1 MIESRRNA
9 ILVLCCLAQFVGLL
23 DIAIVNVALP
33 SIRAELGFSIA
44 GLQWVVNAYT
54 LALAGFLLLGGRA
67 ADLIGRREVF
77 AGGLALFGLA
87 SLAGGL
93 AQDDVALV
101 AARAGQ
107 GLGGAVVA
115 PTGLSILATTFAEG
129 AERNSALGWWG
140 TLGGLGGA
148 TGALVGGLL
157 TETLSWRWVLLVNAP
172 VCLGA
177 ALAALRVVPALGR
190 SPGRA
195 RSFDL
200 AGALSVT
207 AGLALLTF
215 GIAGSERHGLT
226 APATLAPIAAGAA
239 LLGLF
244 VAIEGRLAAAP
255 LVPPAIL
262 RSRVLAGANVV
273 VLCLGAVTFSMWFL
287 VTLYL
292 QQVLGL
298 SALQAGLAFVPISL
312 TIVASTRL
320 GSRLSTRV
328 GPGRVVAA
336 GMAALAAGMLAF
348 ARIDAESSWASDLL
362 VPSLLCAAGIGCSFV
377 PATIAATAGVAGKD
391 TGLASGLLNTSY
403 QVGSSLG
410 LALLATLA
418 AGHAEAGAPDA
429 EGFQR
434 AFLAGGCL
442 AVAGSAVAVAL
453 LAAGPSVVRSRS
465 IFRPPSK
472 PRRAWRHLGLRAPPH
487 SERTRT

>member
-23 DIAIVNVALP
+23 DIAIVNVPLP
-33 SIRAELGFSIA
+33 SIRAERGFSIA

-54 LALAGFLLLGGRA
+54 LALAGCLLLGGRA

-87 SLAGGL
+87 SLVGGL
-93 AQDDVALV
+93 AQDEATLV

-129 AERNSALGWWG
+129 AERSRALGWWG

-292 QQVLGL
+292 RQVLGL

-336 GMAALAAGMLAF
+336 GMVAF

-472 PRRAWRHLGLRAPPH
+472 PRRAWRHLGLRALHPTPK
-487 SERTRT
+487 